1 MHYLCEEIL
10 SFEKHFSIT
19 ENAEFAAVGL
29 QTSIISR
36 EREKAEQK
44 QIQHNLTHQSTK
56 KHQKEHL
63 GLLPP

>member
-1 MHYLCEEIL
+1 M
-10 SFEKHFSIT
+10 
-19 ENAEFAAVGL
+19 
-29 QTSIISR
+29 SR

-56 KHQKEHL
+56 KRQKEHL